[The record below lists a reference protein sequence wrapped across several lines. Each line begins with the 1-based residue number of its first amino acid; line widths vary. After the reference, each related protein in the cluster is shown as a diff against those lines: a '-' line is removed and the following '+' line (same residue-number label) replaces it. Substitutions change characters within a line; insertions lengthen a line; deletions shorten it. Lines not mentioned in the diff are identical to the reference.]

1 MKTLSLTPAA
11 LLVALA
17 GTVLGQSTDPFP
29 AQFHGANIEVNT
41 AWYKQYDSC
50 HDPDVDGGPGALPIS
65 PVGSQLTSNLP
76 GTTAMGTLACWMVT
90 IDFSGTTDEF
100 TLPADGNGNFDNIV
114 GVEELDDIGFSMRL
128 RMSGDNPLPPN
139 VPGAATGFILSG
151 DPLNEPHGSGTNLV
165 WGFPLGIDPAIG
177 TGLHEE
183 DRFYIEDTPPS
194 LPGGNGCYFF
204 GGYTLGNP
212 WAGLYHE
219 IFGDDVVLGT
229 NYCTAETTLFSSGT
243 TSGISASGSSSITAN
258 DLVITASGLP
268 NAPNQPGIF
277 IAGPESALIPLYCG
291 NLCISFNGL
300 QRFVTA
306 AGSTGGVITENIDYA
321 TSAAGGLNV
330 MAGMVMNYQRW
341 NRDPSTAAQAACNG
355 TGMGSPSPTANFSDA
370 IAIMHTP

>member
-1 MKTLSLTPAA
+1 M
-11 LLVALA
+11 
-17 GTVLGQSTDPFP
+17 
-29 AQFHGANIEVNT
+29 
-41 AWYKQYDSC
+41 
-50 HDPDVDGGPGALPIS
+50 
-65 PVGSQLTSNLP
+65 
-76 GTTAMGTLACWMVT
+76 
-90 IDFSGTTDEF
+90 
-100 TLPADGNGNFDNIV
+100 
-114 GVEELDDIGFSMRL
+114 
-128 RMSGDNPLPPN
+128 
-139 VPGAATGFILSG
+139 FIAG
-151 DPLNEPHGSGTNLV
+151 DPLNEPHGSGTNAA
-165 WGFPLGIDPAIG
+165 WGFPAGVDPLVG

-183 DRFYIEDTPPS
+183 DRWYKKDAT
-194 LPGGNGCYFF
+194 GQQGNGCYFF
-204 GGYTLGNP
+204 GGYAAGNA
-212 WAGLYHE
+212 WGGHSHE
-219 IFGDDVVLGT
+219 LFGDDVVLGT
-229 NYCTAETTLFSSGT
+229 NYCTGDTTLFSSGT
-243 TSGISASGSSSITAN
+243 VSGISASGSSSITAN

-268 NAPNQPGIF
+268 NAPDQPGIF